1 MVMAAA
7 SVTDLHSFTFIHS
20 HSFYCIRK
28 SMQYNNTNRRNI
40 GFSLLRSLQST
51 SLSLSLSL
59 SLSVLTAILHSR
71 CLLKQRM
78 MEVVVTAGAIGR
90 AKLQT
95 NHYHQQTNT
104 KSFFTGRMPFLSPNH
119 QCQSTAVYI
128 SVNVK
133 GKVDHSSLKE
143 RRRVLNAHLPLQSL
157 ESVGGGPL
165 MSVTRG
171 QCDVRR
177 SDLRLPFQPQG
188 ITGHWLVPNY
198 TVW

>member
-1 MVMAAA
+1 
-7 SVTDLHSFTFIHS
+7 
-20 HSFYCIRK
+20 
-28 SMQYNNTNRRNI
+28 
-40 GFSLLRSLQST
+40 
-51 SLSLSLSL
+51 
-59 SLSVLTAILHSR
+59 
-71 CLLKQRM
+71 

-119 QCQSTAVYI
+119 QFQSTAVYI

-143 RRRVLNAHLPLQSL
+143 RRRVLNAHLPLQGL